1 MKEAYFGITTKQV
14 DFLKDDLEG
23 PEATET
29 INGDWLTFVE
39 MDIKEV
45 QEYLKLV
52 GIKTEI
58 VQGKDEERR
67 NEEDTIDILKVTDAS
82 EFLKDED
89 VDSGEDYGIIT
100 DCEEDEYSQFC
111 KIKTFADLQKFMK
124 EHPDVPIYFVTASE
138 IGPYT
143 DGI

>member
-14 DFLKDDLEG
+14 DFLKEDLEG
-23 PEATET
+23 PVATET
-29 INGDWLTFVE
+29 INGNLLTFVE
-39 MDIKEV
+39 MDIWEV
-45 QEYLKLV
+45 RDYLKSM

-58 VQGKDEERR
+58 VQGKDEERI
-67 NEEDTIDILKVTDAS
+67 NEEDTIDILKVVDAS
-82 EFLKDED
+82 EFLKDKN
-89 VDSGEDYGIIT
+89 VDNGEDYGIIT
-100 DCEEDEYSQFC
+100 DEDEYPQFD

>member
-14 DFLKDDLEG
+14 DFLKEDLEG
-23 PEATET
+23 PVATET
-29 INGDWLTFVE
+29 INGNLLTFVE
-39 MDIKEV
+39 MDIWEV
-45 QEYLKLV
+45 RDYLKSM

-58 VQGKDEERR
+58 VQGKDEERI
-67 NEEDTIDILKVTDAS
+67 NEEDTIDILKVVDAS
-82 EFLKDED
+82 EFLKDKN
-89 VDSGEDYGIIT
+89 VDNGEDYGIIT
-100 DCEEDEYSQFC
+100 DEDEYPQFD

-124 EHPDVPIYFVTASE
+124 EHPDVPIYFVTTSE